1 MFFSFLKRKN
11 FSKEVKTWIKSQS
24 DSRDALLYLIEKEI
38 HENGHNDLAYIIP
51 RYRNEEYFETDYY
64 GKAQKPHGAKRV
76 SPGLVFKEAIEETVS
91 KPHVETK
98 PRVGDH
104 VPNELEILRDK
115 KKQVKEVK
123 KVEDFTARHVQKV
136 MAVNH
141 GSHVAQETVFL
152 QQPQKRDLSEVDLS
166 CFDD

>member
-1 MFFSFLKRKN
+1 MFFGFFRRKH
-11 FSKEVKTWIKSQS
+11 FSKEVKAWIKAQS
-24 DSRDALLYLIEKEI
+24 DSNDALLYLIEKEI
-38 HENGHNDLAYIIP
+38 HENGQNDLAYIIP

-64 GKAQKPHGAKRV
+64 GKAQQVKPRKEV
-76 SPGLVFKEAIEETVS
+76 SKSVMFTESVGEVVN
-91 KPHVETK
+91 KPHVESK

-115 KKQVKEVK
+115 KKQVKEVQ

-141 GSHVAQETVFL
+141 GGHVTQETVFL